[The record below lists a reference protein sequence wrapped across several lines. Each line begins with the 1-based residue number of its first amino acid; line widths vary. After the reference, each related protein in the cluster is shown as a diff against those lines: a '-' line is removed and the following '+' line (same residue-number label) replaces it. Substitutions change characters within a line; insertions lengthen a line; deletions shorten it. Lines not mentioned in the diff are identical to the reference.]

1 MSDISYAL
9 PHTGKDITVP
19 MVVLTDCHCRWH
31 AQTWIWDYYRIFAT
45 WNPGVHATLTIIPCF
60 CIHLRQTIK
69 GSIKRLIALGEVET
83 NQMVHIHSRALLA
96 YP

>member
-60 CIHLRQTIK
+60 GQEIVNFLHTVDDTSMIRSGAMTYPRRQPVM
-69 GSIKRLIALGEVET
+69 L
-83 NQMVHIHSRALLA
+83 
-96 YP
+96 